1 MKKFAM
7 LAVLLFSVIGST
19 FAQEEEDYAPAKFK
33 RTVFNHVAVNVG
45 AGTEGI
51 SVGVAAPLTNFFE
64 FEAGVNVMP
73 SFKLDGDLTIEA
85 QDVSVS
91 YQGYPATVNIPE
103 TDVEAKASFS
113 RTTFNVKA
121 NVYPFGGNS
130 KFFVAAGLSFG
141 GKKIA
146 KVSGASPEL
155 KNFVET
161 NYPQYKGQILDAIGA
176 NLGGYNIKLDD
187 SYSIDG
193 DVRCKNVRPY
203 LGLGFGRLVPK
214 NRVGFRFE
222 LGCQFMGKLK
232 VYQNDNELDINQIL
246 KDAGADDDIS
256 KFVDD
261 LKIYPVL
268 KFSLVGRIL

>member
-1 MKKFAM
+1 MKKIAM
-7 LAVLLFSVIGST
+7 LAVLLFSVIGSA
-19 FAQEEEDYAPAKFK
+19 FAQEREGTPKFK
-33 RTVFNHVAVNVG
+33 RSVFNHVAVNVG

-73 SFKLDGDLTIEA
+73 SIKIDGDLTIEG
-85 QDVSVS
+85 QSVPVS
-91 YQGYPATVNIPE
+91 YQGVSASVQVPE
-103 TDVEAKASFS
+103 TNVEAKGDFS
-113 RTTFNVKA
+113 RTTFNIKA

-130 KFFVAAGLSFG
+130 KLFVAAGLSFG

-146 KVSGASPEL
+146 KINGSSPEL
-155 KNFVET
+155 KNFVE
-161 NYPQYKGQILDAIGA
+161 NEYPQFKNQILDAIGA

-193 DVRCKNVRPY
+193 DVRCNNVRPY
-203 LGLGFGRLVPK
+203 LGIGFGRLVPK
-214 NRVGFRFE
+214 KRVGFRFE

-256 KFVDD
+256 KFVDNW
-261 LKIYPVL
+261 KIYPVL

>member
-1 MKKFAM
+1 MKKIAM

-19 FAQEEEDYAPAKFK
+19 FAQEEESYAPKFK
-33 RTVFNHVAVNVG
+33 RSVFNHAALNVG

-73 SFKLDGDLTIEA
+73 GFKINGDLNIEA
-85 QDVSVS
+85 QDVAVS
-91 YQGYPATVNIPE
+91 YQGYNTTVHIPE
-103 TDVEAKASFS
+103 TTVEAKGNFS
-113 RTTFNVKA
+113 RTTFNIKA

-146 KVSGASPEL
+146 KVSGSSPQL
-155 KNFVET
+155 KEYIET
-161 NYPQYKGQILDAIGA
+161 NYPQFKEQILNEIGA
-176 NLGGYNIKLDD
+176 NLGGYNVKLDD

-193 DVRCKNVRPY
+193 DVRCNNVRPY

-214 NRVGFRFE
+214 NRIGFRFE

-232 VYQNDNELDINQIL
+232 VYQNDNELDIDKIL
-246 KDAGADDDIS
+246 KDADADDDIS
-256 KFVDD
+256 KFVDNW
-261 LKIYPVL
+261 KFYPVL

>member
-1 MKKFAM
+1 M
-7 LAVLLFSVIGST
+7 AVLLLFAVTGSA
-19 FAQEEEDYAPAKFK
+19 FPEETEASPFE
-33 RTVFNHVAVNVG
+33 RGVFNHVAINVG

-51 SVGVAAPLTNFFE
+51 SVGVAAPLTNYLE

-73 SFKLDGDLTIEA
+73 SFKINGDLTIDG
-85 QDVSVS
+85 QSVPVS
-91 YQGYPATVNIPE
+91 YSGYSTTVQIPK
-103 TDVEAKASFS
+103 TTVEAKGDFS

-146 KVSGASPEL
+146 KVNGTSQDL
-155 KNFVET
+155 KKLVE
-161 NYPQYKGQILDAIGA
+161 NEYPQYKDQILDAVSA
-176 NLGGYNIKLDD
+176 NLGGYNIKIDD

-193 DVRCKNVRPY
+193 DVRCNSVRPY

-214 NRVGFRFE
+214 NRVGFRVE

-232 VYQNDNELDINQIL
+232 VYQDDNELNIDQML
-246 KDAGADDDIS
+246 KDTDADDNIS
-256 KFVDD
+256 KFVDNW
-261 LKIYPVL
+261 KYYPVL
-268 KFSLVGRIL
+268 KFSVIGRVL

>member
-33 RTVFNHVAVNVG
+33 RKVFNHVAVNVG

-64 FEAGVNVMP
+64 FEAGVNIMP
-73 SFKLDGDLTIEA
+73 AFKISDDLDVNINTSSLPAIPN
-85 QDVSVS
+85 VS
-91 YQGYPATVNIPE
+91 YPTSAKIDATG
-103 TDVEAKASFS
+103 DFS

-141 GKKIA
+141 GEKLG
-146 KVSGASPEL
+146 KVSGSSEEL
-155 KNFVET
+155 RNFAQQH
-161 NYPQYKGQILDAIGA
+161 PAIKDALLAAVGA
-176 NLGGYNIKLDD
+176 NLGGYNLKLNDD
-187 SYSIDG
+187 FSING
-193 DVRCKNVRPY
+193 DIRCNKVRPY

-214 NRVGFRFE
+214 NRLGLRFE
-222 LGCQFMGKLK
+222 LGCQFMGSLK
-232 VYQNDNELDINQIL
+232 VYQDGEELKLDEIL
-246 KDAGADDDIS
+246 KDSGN
-256 KFVDD
+256 DD
-261 LKIYPVL
+261 LSDIIDKINVYPVL
-268 KFSLVGRIL
+268 KLSLVGRIL